1 MNPIIAIVTI
11 KAIKK
16 ETETNDSNQT
26 FCKIDASLYEIK
38 TATPQ
43 SDYSNDASRFG
54 LHPNFP
60 TGIPLNNKSGNYKIF
75 SDSDVNR

>member
-1 MNPIIAIVTI
+1 MNPILAIVTI

-26 FCKIDASLYEIK
+26 FCKIDAGLYEIE

-54 LHPNFP
+54 LPPNFP
-60 TGIPLNNKSGNYKIF
+60 TGIPLNNKSGNDKIF